1 LDASAVIAEVTALLT
16 TPEVSHI
23 FASQALAEVAVSATV
38 PDLEGRR
45 IQGTIDRLLVNRDEV
60 LAVDFKSNA
69 AVPSDVALCPE
80 GILRQMAAYS
90 AALKQIYPDK
100 IIKISILWTKTAT
113 LMPLCDSA
121 LRAALTRAQV
131 PPSDW

>member
-1 LDASAVIAEVTALLT
+1 MIAEVTALLT
-16 TPEVSHI
+16 KPELSHI
-23 FASQALAEVAVSATV
+23 FVSQALAEVAVSATV
-38 PDLEGRR
+38 PGLEGRR

-69 AVPSDVALCPE
+69 AVPSDATLCPE

-121 LRAALTRAQV
+121 LRAALTRTQV
-131 PPSDW
+131 PPSDR